1 MEPGQ
6 VHLVAEYDSED
17 DESDDG
23 IGYGETPSD
32 YIEVDPEASEF
43 PYCDTKKVQN
53 AIESMSEESCSEDEE
68 S

>member
-1 MEPGQ
+1 MSARMFYRKEEHMP

-32 YIEVDPEASEF
+32 YIEVDASEF
-43 PYCDTKKVQN
+43 PYTESKKVQ
-53 AIESMSEESCSEDEE
+53 
-68 S
+68 